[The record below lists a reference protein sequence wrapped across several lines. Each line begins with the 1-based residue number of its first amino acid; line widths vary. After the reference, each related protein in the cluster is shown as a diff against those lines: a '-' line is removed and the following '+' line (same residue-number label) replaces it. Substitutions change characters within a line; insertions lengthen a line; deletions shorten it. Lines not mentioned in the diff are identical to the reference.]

1 MSRLPINP
9 VSTIATNGMTKLE
22 KKIGM
27 DNLKIFWIDDLGVML
42 KISFILVKFDNKL
55 FI

>member
-1 MSRLPINP
+1 
-9 VSTIATNGMTKLE
+9 MTRFA

-27 DNLKIFWIDDLGVML
+27 DNLKIFWIDDLEVML
-42 KISFILVKFDNKL
+42 KIKFILVKFDNKL

>member
-1 MSRLPINP
+1 
-9 VSTIATNGMTKLE
+9 MTKLA

-27 DNLKIFWIDDLGVML
+27 DNLKIFWIDDLEDML
-42 KISFILVKFDNKL
+42 KINFILVKFDNKL